1 MAATIIFWPLLL
13 VGVVTVCLSW
23 IRMRERIPFSMRDK
37 IEKITTMILI
47 LILMVDIFMIAF
59 ERKEIS
65 QEVND
70 CIRFYRYF
78 PGFYN
83 DSEFHFIKDLCY
95 NYFEPVEID
104 QLRKSGHAWRELQ
117 MNKGF
122 DPNNLGNIT
131 FINNFSDLQLNQS
144 GGNLNG

>member
-13 VGVVTVCLSW
+13 VGVVTVCISW

-37 IEKITTMILI
+37 IEKIITVILI

-59 ERKEIS
+59 ERKEITH
-65 QEVND
+65 EVND

-95 NYFEPVEID
+95 NYFKPGEID

-117 MNKGF
+117 LNKGF
-122 DPNNLGNIT
+122 DPDNLGNIT

-144 GGNLNG
+144 GGKS

>member
-13 VGVVTVCLSW
+13 VGIIVCCLSW
-23 IRMRERIPFSMRDK
+23 IRMREQIPFDKRDK
-37 IEKITTMILI
+37 IEKTITVILI
-47 LILMVDIFMIAF
+47 LVLMVDIFMIAF
-59 ERKEIS
+59 ERKEIT

-83 DSEFHFIKDLCY
+83 DSQFHFIKDLCY
-95 NYFEPVEID
+95 NYFKPEEIEM
-104 QLRKSGHAWRELQ
+104 LRKSGHAWRNLQ
-117 MNKGF
+117 MNK
-122 DPNNLGNIT
+122 DLDINNLGKIT
-131 FINNFSDLQLNQS
+131 IINNFSDLQLNQS